1 MVVVVTGGED
11 INPDLNGE
19 EASPLLEDNTEY
31 RDIRDTSDYNLIKA
45 AVDTNEPMLD
55 ICRGMQM
62 LNVVCG
68 GGLIQDLPSYLD
80 TEGDSYRVHRNAP
93 DWARHSITVTDTGS
107 LLYGIVGGETLDGVA
122 SWHHQVVNP
131 DRVGDG
137 LTVVSTA
144 EGGIIEALEYQA
156 NDFTLGVQFHP
167 EADAL
172 TSDAFMAFFQALLDA
187 AA

>member
-1 MVVVVTGGED
+1 M
-11 INPDLNGE
+11 
-19 EASPLLEDNTEY
+19 
-31 RDIRDTSDYNLIKA
+31 
-45 AVDTNEPMLD
+45 
-55 ICRGMQM
+55 
-62 LNVVCG
+62 
-68 GGLIQDLPSYLD
+68 
-80 TEGDSYRVHRNAP
+80 
-93 DWARHSITVTDTGS
+93 
-107 LLYGIVGGETLDGVA
+107 GGETLDGVA